1 MNVNLSSSLG
11 GMSSSY
17 GSSRTQRSQGPSQE
31 EMAKIFAAMDSDG
44 DGSVTQS
51 EMEAARPPAPPEEFD
66 MSSMSTSQFAGMSG
80 MGGMGGAGG
89 PPPGPPPGG
98 GMGGPG
104 GAGGQDPIQSLDS
117 DEDGSVSSDEFGLDE
132 ASEEVQALF
141 SAIDSDGDASL
152 SSDEISSFR
161 DQMKAQMESDMQAQM
176 QTQGGERP
184 HGPPPPR
191 PPQDSESEATE
202 GTSASTTGSVS
213 STSRTDA
220 QEFIKMIAA
229 RYAQISGADS
239 STTASSSA
247 LSVSA

>member
-1 MNVNLSSSLG
+1 MNVNFSSSSSSSSLG
-11 GMSSSY
+11 GLSSAC

-51 EMEAARPPAPPEEFD
+51 EMEAARPPAPPQEFD
-66 MSSMSTSQFAGMSG
+66 MSSMSTTQFA
-80 MGGMGGAGG
+80 
-89 PPPGPPPGG
+89 

-141 SAIDSDGDASL
+141 SAIDSDGDDAL

-161 DQMKAQMESDMQAQM
+161 DQMQA
-176 QTQGGERP
+176 QGGERP

-191 PPQDSESEATE
+191 PPQDSATTDSTSTSATTSA
-202 GTSASTTGSVS
+202 TSASSGS
-213 STSRTDA
+213 SRTDA

-239 STTASSSA
+239 SNSSA